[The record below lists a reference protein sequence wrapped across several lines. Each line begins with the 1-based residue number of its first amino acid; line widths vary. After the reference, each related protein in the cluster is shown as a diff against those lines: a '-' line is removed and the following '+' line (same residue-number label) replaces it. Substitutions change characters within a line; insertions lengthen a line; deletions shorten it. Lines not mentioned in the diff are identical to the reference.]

1 MADEKVDKNT
11 WGLVRMDG
19 TSKLYQKLWR
29 REMND
34 LQKKAIEISAQRT
47 ELSGE
52 CNTKWTPIEK
62 VDVVNSPS
70 HYTTGKIEVIDFILD
85 QKMSYLIAS
94 ATKYLCRFPH
104 KHVGEGGLD
113 DLRKARWF
121 IEKQIEEILKEE
133 DIK

>member
-1 MADEKVDKNT
+1 LVGLVADAPKNT

-29 REMND
+29 REMNID
-34 LQKKAIEISAQRT
+34 SINPL
-47 ELSGE
+47 
-52 CNTKWTPIEK
+52 
-62 VDVVNSPS
+62 
-70 HYTTGKIEVIDFILD
+70 HYKQGKIEVIDFILD
-85 QKMSYLIAS
+85 QEMSYLIAS

>member
-1 MADEKVDKNT
+1 
-11 WGLVRMDG
+11 
-19 TSKLYQKLWR
+19 
-29 REMND
+29 MNID
-34 LQKKAIEISAQRT
+34 SINPQ
-47 ELSGE
+47 
-52 CNTKWTPIEK
+52 
-62 VDVVNSPS
+62 
-70 HYTTGKIEVIDFILD
+70 HYKQGNIEVIDFILD

-94 ATKYLCRFPH
+94 ACKYLCRFPH

>member
-1 MADEKVDKNT
+1 MEE
-11 WGLVRMDG
+11 GLAEMSIDNINPPH
-19 TSKLYQKLWR
+19 YQ
-29 REMND
+29 
-34 LQKKAIEISAQRT
+34 Q
-47 ELSGE
+47 
-52 CNTKWTPIEK
+52 
-62 VDVVNSPS
+62 
-70 HYTTGKIEVIDFILD
+70 GKIEVIDFILD